1 MYRVL
6 LAEDEILVRLGLKN
20 SIDWKRFDMQ
30 VIADVANGAEAWSVY
45 EKLEP
50 EIVITDLKMPIM
62 GGMELITTEGK
73 LNPANS
79 ATRAEAAQFLMNV
92 LLEITIRD

>member
-6 LAEDEILVRLGLKN
+6 LAEDEILVRLGL
-20 SIDWKRFDMQ
+20 
-30 VIADVANGAEAWSVY
+30 
-45 EKLEP
+45 
-50 EIVITDLKMPIM
+50 TDLKMPIM

-73 LNPANS
+73 LNPANPT
-79 ATRAEAAQFLMNV
+79 TRAEAAQFLMNV

>member
-6 LAEDEILVRLGLKN
+6 LAEDEILVRLGL
-20 SIDWKRFDMQ
+20 
-30 VIADVANGAEAWSVY
+30 
-45 EKLEP
+45 
-50 EIVITDLKMPIM
+50 TDLKMPIM